1 MSNAGVQGMTD
12 DDDQRWG
19 TLAEVADAYGVSVDT
34 IRRRMKRGELETRR
48 HQTPQGF
55 KWLAVLPEPETTET
69 ATNAPGSPRTNETPA
84 QGVTIIEH
92 DREELVATLR
102 QELALR
108 NREISRLHDVIAS
121 QAQAITQTTA
131 ALPPTT
137 TLSSEQPGPEPDA
150 SALSTTSNAI
160 DLDDHEEHRESV
172 WERFSRWFTG

>member
-1 MSNAGVQGMTD
+1 MTD
-12 DDDQRWG
+12 DEKRWG
-19 TLAEVADAYGVSVDT
+19 TLAEVAEAYGVSVDT

-69 ATNAPGSPRTNETPA
+69 ATIASGSPRTNETAA
-84 QGVTIIEH
+84 QGVTVVER

-121 QAQAITQTTA
+121 QAQAIAQATA

-137 TLSSEQPGPEPDA
+137 TLASEQPRPGPDA
-150 SALSTTSNAI
+150 STRGARAKER
-160 DLDDHEEHRESV
+160 DDHDEHRESA
-172 WERFSRWFTG
+172 WERFRRWFTGQGVKPE